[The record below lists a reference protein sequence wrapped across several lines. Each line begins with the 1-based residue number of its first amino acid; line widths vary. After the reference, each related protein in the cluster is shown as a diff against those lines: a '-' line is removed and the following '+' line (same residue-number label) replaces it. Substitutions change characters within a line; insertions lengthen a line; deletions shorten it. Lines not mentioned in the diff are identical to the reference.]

1 MKGHFLT
8 VLWGVIVW
16 FLATMFFVLFGNQ
29 VLFSPGTSSFV
40 ISTLILIAGTG
51 VLLFAVT
58 FLYLFFDRSR
68 NAALRFGIIGTI
80 IGLSLD
86 TFSIAFHEMIFPE
99 LSHSQIIAF
108 TVWMSFAYAL
118 YLIIPL
124 LINEVKKRNLGS
136 VPLPEPRQ

>member
-16 FLATMFFVLFGNQ
+16 FLATLFFVLFGKQ
-29 VLFSPGTSSFV
+29 VLFSPGTASFV

-58 FLYLFFDRSR
+58 SLYLFFDRSK
-68 NAALRFGIIGTI
+68 NAAIKFGIIGTI

-86 TFSIAFHEMIFPE
+86 TFSIAYHQIIFPE

-118 YLIIPL
+118 YLIIPI
-124 LINEVKKRNLGS
+124 LINEVKKRDLGS
-136 VPLPEPRQ
+136 PSLPELMQ

>member
-16 FLATMFFVLFGNQ
+16 FLATLFFVLFGNQ

-86 TFSIAFHEMIFPE
+86 TISIAFHEMIFPE

-108 TVWMSFAYAL
+108 TVWMSFAYVL
-118 YLIIPL
+118 YLIIPI
-124 LINEVKKRNLGS
+124 LINEGKKRNLGS
-136 VPLPEPRQ
+136 VSFTEPRQ